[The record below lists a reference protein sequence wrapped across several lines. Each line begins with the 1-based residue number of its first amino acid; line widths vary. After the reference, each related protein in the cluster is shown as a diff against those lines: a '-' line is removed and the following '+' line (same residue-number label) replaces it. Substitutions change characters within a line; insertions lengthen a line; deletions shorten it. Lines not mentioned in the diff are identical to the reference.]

1 MAIGR
6 KQWINFWRLGSF
18 DDESERARFQTIRL
32 VCRQQQKPITANGAG
47 RDNGLLMRD
56 NKQIRNQPWI

>member
-18 DDESERARFQTIRL
+18 DDESERARFQTTFDSF
-32 VCRQQQKPITANGAG
+32 V
-47 RDNGLLMRD
+47 DN
-56 NKQIRNQPWI
+56 NKNL